1 MKIGILGG
9 TFNPIHYGHLRPAE
23 EILEMFKF
31 DRFFFIPAG
40 RPPFKQFRLTDAR
53 HRLAMVRAAIKDN
66 PSFEICD
73 IEMKSEN
80 ISYSVNTVSRLASEY
95 RNADLFFIIGIDAF
109 LDLPK
114 WKQPVKLLKSANCVI
129 MSRPGCCFADLS
141 SSPYLGN
148 VRKKTLMEFDDGSGK
163 KISLNL
169 TTGRKAYLC
178 KVTELD
184 ISASSIRSF
193 VKKGK
198 SIKYLLPESVE
209 SYIISHKLY
218 RKS

>member
-1 MKIGILGG
+1 MKIGIFGG

-23 EILEMFKF
+23 EVMEMFKF
-31 DRFFFIPAG
+31 DRLLFIPAG
-40 RPPFKQFRLTDAR
+40 CPPFKKFGCTDAR
-53 HRLAMVRAAIKDN
+53 HRLAMVRAAIKNN

-73 IEMKSEN
+73 IEMKSEK
-80 ISYSVNTVSRLASEY
+80 ISYSVNTVSQLASEY
-95 RNADLFFIIGIDAF
+95 RNADLFFAIGIDAF

-114 WKQPVKLLKSANCVI
+114 WKQPLKLLGLASCVI
-129 MSRPGCCFADLS
+129 MSRPGCCFADLF
-141 SSPYLGN
+141 SSPYLEN
-148 VRKKTLMEFDDGSGK
+148 VRKKTLMGFDEGSRK
-163 KISLNL
+163 NISLNL

-184 ISASSIRSF
+184 ISASSIRSL

-198 SIKYLLPESVE
+198 NIKYLLPESVE